1 MKVTC
6 INDAKLPNG
15 ANVIKGQEYEVVEKF
30 VNFADQV
37 VYIIAGV
44 TNEGTTRFDM
54 PWHGYDATRFAKT
67 ETIEEKAIEHNYALN

>member
-15 ANVIKGQEYEVVEKF
+15 ANIVKGQEYEVVEKF
-30 VNFADQV
+30 TNFADQV

-54 PWHGYDATRFAKT
+54 PWRGYDSARFSKL
-67 ETIEEKAIEHNYALN
+67 ETVEEDAVEYNYALN